1 MDHFAKS
8 FLILRLED
16 RQVEGGVQRPEG
28 QHDGRSWR
36 AVRVDV
42 VAPPMERYAFTLL
55 GWTGSR
61 VRTAVIG
68 SIRLDTFSWIV
79 YNKH

>member
-1 MDHFAKS
+1 MDHFAKC

-16 RQVEGGVQRPEG
+16 RQVDGGIQRAEGSD
-28 QHDGRSWR
+28 DGRCWR

-42 VAPPMERYAFTLL
+42 VAPPMERYVFALL

-61 VRTAVIG
+61 VRDAVIG
-68 SIRLDTFSWIV
+68 SLKGHCVMF
-79 YNKH
+79 